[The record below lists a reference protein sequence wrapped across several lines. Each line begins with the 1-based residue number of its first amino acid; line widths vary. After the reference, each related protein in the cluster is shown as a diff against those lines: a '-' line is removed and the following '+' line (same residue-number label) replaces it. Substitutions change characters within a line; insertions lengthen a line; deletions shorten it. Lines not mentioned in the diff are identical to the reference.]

1 MKERREI
8 PFSTNISNSSLPLS
22 LSSFS
27 FHSARNNLLIIR
39 AHRNIEASP
48 LEKRK
53 KKSEITPAVIHPT
66 QEEIFFHRSII
77 ISRSWL
83 PRAGR
88 GTRMENSW
96 ALLNGGPAT

>member
-53 KKSEITPAVIHPT
+53 KKSEITPNCHLSDT
-66 QEEIFFHRSII
+66 RRNLFLSFHHY
-77 ISRSWL
+77 
-83 PRAGR
+83 
-88 GTRMENSW
+88 
-96 ALLNGGPAT
+96 